1 MNKYVYL
8 TILEYPDGVD
18 FSAYSTE
25 KKALKALSQT
35 LEKII
40 QTEEIED
47 FILDTSSSQLY
58 LLLQGEDIQVAD
70 FMIIRHALK
79 ELKKYDKEMISEIK

>member
-47 FILDTSSSQLY
+47 SPEKIREEFTDHQKTWFTVYGSYGFSVHGYIRKKEIL
-58 LLLQGEDIQVAD
+58 
-70 FMIIRHALK
+70 
-79 ELKKYDKEMISEIK
+79 